1 VARYRLI
8 VLDGTELL
16 DGVAHF
22 DAKLIAEFAAASIA
36 ADVKHAAELANVFAE
51 FKEKMQ
57 RNASVKTSSLRRP
70 MKCRCIGK
78 ITRRRGRST

>member
-16 DGVAHF
+16 EVVAHF
-22 DAKLIAEFAAASIA
+22 DAKLVAEFAAASIA

-51 FKEKMQ
+51 FK
-57 RNASVKTSSLRRP
+57 
-70 MKCRCIGK
+70 
-78 ITRRRGRST
+78 